1 MNTLTN
7 REMEIAD
14 LMAWGC
20 STEEAADKLNIS
32 PFTVKNTLRKI
43 YEKLGFNKVNELCA
57 YVFCQKYGVDIANDR
72 IGNVK
77 RAVLSVSML
86 CILVFHIFTL
96 NDDIFRARRTRVRRN
111 EVELIF
117 DEEQ

>member
-1 MNTLTN
+1 MSTLTN

-20 STEEAADKLNIS
+20 SAEEAADKLRIS
-32 PFTVKNTLRKI
+32 PYTVKNTLRKI
-43 YEKLGFNKVNELCA
+43 YEKLGFNKVNELGA

-77 RAVLSVSML
+77 RAVMSFSML
-86 CILVFHIFTL
+86 SLLVFQIWAGG
-96 NDDIFRARRTRVRRN
+96 DDCFRGRRSRVRRN

-117 DEEQ
+117 DEEI

>member
-20 STEEAADKLNIS
+20 SAEEAADKLRIS

-43 YEKLGFNKVNELCA
+43 YDKLGFNKVNELCA
-57 YVFCQKYGVDIANDR
+57 YVFCQRYGVDVANDR

-77 RAVLSVSML
+77 RAVLSISML
-86 CILVFHIFTL
+86 SLLVFHIFTT
-96 NDDIFRARRTRVRRN
+96 NDDIFRARRTRVRRS

-117 DEEQ
+117 DEEL

>member
-20 STEEAADKLNIS
+20 STEEAADKLQIS

-57 YVFCQKYGVDIANDR
+57 YVFCQKYGVDAENDR
-72 IGNVK
+72 IGNVRK
-77 RAVLSVSML
+77 AVMSVAMLSL
-86 CILVFHIFTL
+86 FVFHIFVS
-96 NDDIFRARRTRVRRN
+96 NDLFRSRRIRTRRN

-117 DEEQ
+117 DKEV